1 MRMRRGKARLS
12 RHMARHAV
20 GVSALLLTALF
31 VTATTADA
39 ARWRRHQ
46 HTSSS
51 SNSDSGWREG
61 YSSIVVDAKTGK
73 VLQESNAD
81 KLRHPASLTKIMTL
95 YMLFEQL
102 EAGRIRLDSKITVSA
117 HASEAAPTKLGL
129 AAGQKIE
136 VEDAIKAVV
145 TRSAND
151 MAVAIGEAIAGSEEA
166 FAARMTKKARALG
179 MNSTTFTNASGL
191 PDKRQVT
198 TARDLAILGRAIQ
211 DRFPRYYHFFSIRT
225 FVWRGTPIG
234 NHNRLLGSVEGVDGI
249 KTGYTRASGFNLVTS
264 VKRNNRHI
272 VAVVLGGRTSRAR
285 DARMRELVAEYTPR
299 AYAGARTAPLI
310 AEAPEAKPAPKF
322 AAKIA
327 HTPLPRPAPRIDSR
341 EPIQPIP
348 VKTVQI
354 NTAKEQQVADMMPSS
369 GTLGTLTISP
379 FGDVNAGPPQ
389 TMQLAAY
396 ADPRN
401 AGSPAVFTA
410 AAKPRTVEAAQASAE
425 DAAVATETAKAGDD
439 KPAAVRVAAA
449 TMSALQLTT
458 TAEAAPAG
466 AVARD
471 DKKPVFHAAL
481 VQPVPVPAGWQIQ
494 IGAFTAEPEAQSTLQ
509 AARSKL
515 GAAWGKAHAFTE
527 KTVKGS
533 VEYIRARFAGFRN
546 EADAKKACEA
556 LRKNDF
562 ACITVKD

>member
-12 RHMARHAV
+12 RHTAV
-20 GVSALLLTALF
+20 GLSALVLTALL
-31 VTATTADA
+31 VSATTADA
-39 ARWRRHQ
+39 ARWRRNH
-46 HTSSS
+46 HASSS

-61 YSSIVVDAKTGK
+61 HSSIVVDAKTGK

-95 YMLFEQL
+95 YMLFEQI
-102 EAGRIRLDSKITVSA
+102 EAGRIRLDSKITVSE

-151 MAVAIGEAIAGSEEA
+151 MAVAIGETIAGSEEA

-211 DRFPRYYHFFSIRT
+211 DRFPRQYHFFSVRT

-299 AYAGARTAPLI
+299 AYAGARTAPMI
-310 AEAPEAKPAPKF
+310 AEAQEAKPAPKF

-327 HTPLPRPAPRIDSR
+327 HVPLPRPAPSMGSR
-341 EPIQPIP
+341 EPIKPTP
-348 VKTVQI
+348 VKTVQL
-354 NTAKEQQVADMMPSS
+354 NKAKEQQVADMMPSS

-389 TMQLAAY
+389 TMQVAAY
-396 ADPRN
+396 ADTRN
-401 AGSPAVFTA
+401 AGAPAAFTA
-410 AAKPRTVEAAQASAE
+410 IEKPQAPEAAEASAE
-425 DAAVATETAKAGDD
+425 DAAVAAETAKSEDT

-458 TAEAAPAG
+458 TAEAAPAR

-494 IGAFTAEPEAQSTLQ
+494 IGAFTGEPEAQSNLQ

-515 GAAWGKAHAFTE
+515 GAALAKAHAFTE

>member
-1 MRMRRGKARLS
+1 MRRGKARRS
-12 RHMARHAV
+12 RHRAAHAA
-20 GVSALLLTALF
+20 GLSALVLTALF

-46 HTSSS
+46 NSTS
-51 SNSDSGWREG
+51 SNSDNGWREG
-61 YSSIVVDAKTGK
+61 FASIVVDAKTGK
-73 VLQESNAD
+73 VLQEANAD

-95 YMLFEQL
+95 YMLFEQI
-102 EAGRIRLDSKITVSA
+102 EAGRIRLDSKLTVSE

-151 MAVAIGEAIAGSEEA
+151 MAVAIGETIAGSEDA

-191 PDKRQVT
+191 PDKNQVT

-211 DRFPRYYHFFSIRT
+211 DRFPRLYRFFSVRT
-225 FVWRGTPIG
+225 FVWRGSPIA

-264 VKRNNRHI
+264 VKRDNRFI
-272 VAVVLGGRTSRAR
+272 VAVVLGGHSGRSR
-285 DARMRELVAEYTPR
+285 DARMRELVSEYTPR
-299 AYAGARTAPLI
+299 AYAGARTAPMI

-322 AAKIA
+322 TAKLA
-327 HTPLPRPAPRIDSR
+327 RAPLPRPAPSMGSR
-341 EPIQPIP
+341 DPIRPTP
-348 VKTVQI
+348 VRTVQL
-354 NTAKEQQVADMMPSS
+354 NKDKEQQVAEMMPSS
-369 GTLGTLTISP
+369 GTLGTLTISA
-379 FGDVNAGPPQ
+379 FGDVNAGPAQ
-389 TMQLAAY
+389 TMQVAAF
-396 ADPRN
+396 ADTRN
-401 AGSPAVFTA
+401 AGAPAAFSAAEKSKAAETAEGPAEDASLPATA
-410 AAKPRTVEAAQASAE
+410 AAEEQPA
-425 DAAVATETAKAGDD
+425 

-458 TAEAAPAG
+458 TAEAAPARP
-466 AVARD
+466 AVQE
-471 DKKPVFHAAL
+471 KKPVFHAAL
-481 VQPVPVPAGWQIQ
+481 VQPVPAGWQIQ
-494 IGAFTAEPEAQSTLQ
+494 IGAYTGESEAQSNLQ
-509 AARSKL
+509 SARSKL
-515 GAAWGKAHAFTE
+515 GAAWAKAHAFTE

-533 VEYIRARFAGFRN
+533 VEYIRARFAGFRS

>member
-1 MRMRRGKARLS
+1 MRMRRGKTRLS
-12 RHMARHAV
+12 RQAA
-20 GVSALLLTALF
+20 GISALVLTALL

-46 HTSSS
+46 NSTP
-51 SNSDSGWREG
+51 SNSDNGWREG
-61 YSSIVVDAKTGK
+61 SASIVVDAKTGK

-95 YMLFEQL
+95 YMLFEQID
-102 EAGRIRLDSKITVSA
+102 AGRIRLDSKITVSE

-129 AAGQKIE
+129 GAGQKIE

-151 MAVAIGEAIAGSEEA
+151 MAVAIGEMIAGSEEA

-191 PDKRQVT
+191 PDKHQVT
-198 TARDLAILGRAIQ
+198 TARDLAILGRAVQ
-211 DRFPRYYHFFSIRT
+211 DRFPRLYRFFSIRT
-225 FVWRGTPIG
+225 FVWRGSPIG

-264 VKRNNRHI
+264 VKRDNRYI
-272 VAVVLGGRTSRAR
+272 VAVVLGGHSGRAR
-285 DARMRELVAEYTPR
+285 DARMRELIAQYTPR
-299 AYAGARTAPLI
+299 AYAGARTAPMI

-322 AAKIA
+322 SAKIA
-327 HTPLPRPAPRIDSR
+327 HAPLPRPAPSMGSR
-341 EPIQPIP
+341 DPIRPTP
-348 VKTVQI
+348 VRTVQL
-354 NTAKEQQVADMMPSS
+354 NKVKEQQVAEMMPSS

-379 FGDVNAGPPQ
+379 FGDVNAGPAQ
-389 TMQLAAY
+389 TMQVAAF
-396 ADPRN
+396 AETRN
-401 AGSPAVFTA
+401 AGAPAVFTA
-410 AAKPRTVEAAQASAE
+410 AEKSKTAETAEGSAE
-425 DAAVATETAKAGDD
+425 DASMPVDASVAEQP
-439 KPAAVRVAAA
+439 KPAAVRVASA

-458 TAEAAPAG
+458 TAEAAPARPQP
-466 AVARD
+466 AAPERAQE
-471 DKKPVFHAAL
+471 KKPVFHAAL
-481 VQPVPVPAGWQIQ
+481 VQPIPAGWQIQ
-494 IGAFTAEPEAQSTLQ
+494 IGAYTGEPEAQSNLQ

-515 GAAWGKAHAFTE
+515 GAAWAKAHAFTE

-533 VEYIRARFAGFRN
+533 VEYIRARFAGFRS